1 MDINNEIDLGLKAL
15 KRKFLNKVM
24 EKVNQVEPLTA
35 SDLNAIYAILKDANL
50 GFTPE
55 DVHPIEQALDFKDLP
70 FPLPEE

>member
-1 MDINNEIDLGLKAL
+1 MLSELK
-15 KRKFLNKVM
+15 KKFLAKVM

-55 DVHPIEQALDFKDLP
+55 DVAPIEQVLDFKDLP

>member
-1 MDINNEIDLGLKAL
+1 MLSTLK
-15 KRKFLNKVM
+15 KKFLEKVM
-24 EKVNQVEPLTA
+24 EKVDQVEPLTA

-55 DVHPIEQALDFKDLP
+55 DVNPIEQALDFKDLP